1 MDNYNVY
8 GLFAYFSIK
17 QRQNLLNLNKE
28 SQILKEDST
37 QILASGN
44 FSLSCPKSVRY
55 AFEEMLPILL
65 ITMKSK
71 SETIKALTLET
82 TQFYAFML

>member
-8 GLFAYFSIK
+8 GLFAYFAIK

-28 SQILKEDST
+28 SQILKADST

-44 FSLSCPKSVRY
+44 FSLSCPKSARY
-55 AFEEMLPILL
+55 AFEEMLPVLL

-82 TQFYAFML
+82 TQIYAFML